1 MGSYWQWIKDA
12 VQESGGG
19 ALRGLAKGFNA
30 TEGSRKR
37 MLLPR
42 EGTVERGQ
50 NNASGSNA
58 PLDKSLGGDARK
70 IAGISEGGSTPQLQG
85 VTSLLG
91 NGSPAGDSAGSLTSL
106 GSKEGAASAG
116 KGLFDLISSFWG

>member
-1 MGSYWQWIKDA
+1 MGPFMMLAAAEAAKEIMK
-12 VQESGGG
+12 G
-19 ALRGLAKGFNA
+19 ASKGLEA
-30 TEGSRKR
+30 TAGSRNR

-42 EGTVERGQ
+42 EGTVEQGQ

-58 PLDKSLGGDARK
+58 PLDKSLGEDARK

-85 VTSLLG
+85 MTSLLG
-91 NGSPAGDSAGSLTSL
+91 NGSPAGGSAGSLTSL

>member
-1 MGSYWQWIKDA
+1 MGPLIMLAAAEAAK
-12 VQESGGG
+12 EIMKG
-19 ALRGLAKGFNA
+19 ASKGLEA
-30 TEGSRKR
+30 TEGSRNR

-42 EGTVERGQ
+42 EGTVEQGQ

-85 VTSLLG
+85 MMSFLG
-91 NGSPAGDSAGSLTSL
+91 NGNSTGGST
-106 GSKEGAASAG
+106 GVDWSKWLNMFGRS
-116 KGLFDLISSFWG
+116 